1 MKKDRRK
8 KNKIMEDADLILEVS
23 KKCRNYSEIVE
34 KTGISI
40 NKVRTSVKK
49 TGIIKQVRK
58 NLLENRIRKKE
69 RKSSERIFEETK
81 ELEIPKQ
88 IKKFK
93 VTTLH
98 DFKDGYITLSPN
110 PYKYVEVVSAKSKIC
125 YSKGKY
131 RLNVGDEIFIAQ
143 KNEDNI
149 LILKFM
155 VINLNDSNNVV
166 ELKKNIITKIM
177 LKTNM
182 PFFTSLQKNI
192 LKQLQEKFKI

>member
-166 ELKKNIITKIM
+166 ELKKKYYYEDNVESEYAVFYQFAKKYFKTATRKI
-177 LKTNM
+177 
-182 PFFTSLQKNI
+182 
-192 LKQLQEKFKI
+192 

>member
-81 ELEIPKQ
+81 KLEIPKQ

-166 ELKKNIITKIM
+166 ELKKKYYYKDNVESEYAVFYQFAKKYFKTATRKI
-177 LKTNM
+177 
-182 PFFTSLQKNI
+182 
-192 LKQLQEKFKI
+192 

>member
-1 MKKDRRK
+1 
-8 KNKIMEDADLILEVS
+8 MEDADLILEVS

-81 ELEIPKQ
+81 KLEIPKQ

-166 ELKKNIITKIM
+166 ELKKKYYYKDNVESEYAVFYQFAKKYFKTATRKI
-177 LKTNM
+177 
-182 PFFTSLQKNI
+182 
-192 LKQLQEKFKI
+192 

>member
-166 ELKKNIITKIM
+166 ELKKKYYYKDNVENEYAVFYQFAKKYFKTATRKI
-177 LKTNM
+177 
-182 PFFTSLQKNI
+182 
-192 LKQLQEKFKI
+192 